1 MKFWIRVTL
10 NDRRVLGGS
19 FHRLCRG
26 FQQAF
31 IAAGAPRGMAMF
43 AIVEGDQ
50 RSVYF
55 SPESLRHVQELV
67 EHHEGEPCDVP
78 DSRDLTMIFGVPGA
92 DADIFGASEAPAGD
106 GAAAPVTVAR

>member
-43 AIVEGDQ
+43 AIVDGDQ

-55 SPESLRHVQELV
+55 SPESLHHVQDLV
-67 EHHEGEPCDVP
+67 DDHDGEPCDAP
-78 DSRDLTMIFGVPGA
+78 DTRDLTMIFGVPGA
-92 DADIFGASEAPAGD
+92 DADIFGTSDAPAGD
-106 GAAAPVTVAR
+106 GAAAAVAVAR